1 MARKTEFDVD
11 SVLSG
16 LMLFFWE
23 NDFEATTM
31 RKIAE
36 FVHVKPQ
43 SLYNKFG
50 NKEELYIAALGYYTK
65 LFKQTLQFIE
75 KQNKTKNEVLCD
87 LLVMDWGNDIFP
99 RGCMAVDAVGT
110 KEYQSVT
117 GTVDNIFNE
126 YKQSIYRVI
135 SKDSS
140 SPNDDV
146 VGLLLTFHNGLQV
159 EAKSYSKNTL
169 YEKAEEFIKILDWG

>member
-11 SVLSG
+11 SVLKG

-31 RKIAE
+31 RKVAE

-50 NKEELYIAALGYYTK
+50 NKEELYIVALGYYTR
-65 LFKQTLQFIE
+65 LFKRTLQVIE
-75 KQNKTKNEVLCD
+75 KQNKAKNEILCD
-87 LLVMDWGNDIFP
+87 LLVMDWENDVFP

-110 KEYQSVT
+110 REYRSVT
-117 GTVDNIFNE
+117 GMVDNIFNE
-126 YKQSIYRVI
+126 YRKSIQRVI
-135 SKDSS
+135 SKDSAAS
-140 SPNDDV
+140 KDNL

-159 EAKSYSKNTL
+159 EAKSCSRSAL
-169 YEKAEEFIKILDWG
+169 YEKAVEFIKVLDRG